1 VLSRQIL
8 TLGGL
13 RKKNKKMKEKKR
25 KRKEKRRFSQ
35 WSM

>member
-1 VLSRQIL
+1 QIL